1 MRDAIHKL
9 VSRLTKPLPRYLRQR
24 EPKAQRAATIA
35 WGRMY
40 FRKAVLACGQREWRH
55 VEYEYSAEARKT
67 FQAQLD
73 RMSRAFNLAF
83 TQFCDETVAA
93 PN

>member
-40 FRKAVLACGQREWRH
+40 FRKAVLACGEREWRH
-55 VEYEYSAEARKT
+55 VDYEYPAERRKGT
-67 FQAQLD
+67 SKNHH
-73 RMSRAFNLAF
+73 RSSGWP
-83 TQFCDETVAA
+83 EI
-93 PN
+93 PYE